1 MKIIVI
7 FLKDIVAFL
16 NNNEGAL
23 MVIITLIYVIAT
35 IRICRANIKAAD
47 AAREQLVE
55 SKRQFEETRRLE
67 IMPYFELDIVDD
79 SSLRWESDVSLL
91 ISEGNAKEK
100 TVIGKKLVINNIGL
114 GNAKD
119 FTYVWKNLNGS
130 YRRHDLQFSSISV
143 GGKREITID
152 FYAEHQEDGSEYEAQ
167 VSLLFHYCDLLE
179 NMYQQELLII
189 FQIGKP
195 EKVTLKNYKAGTP
208 VLLKEAKNA

>member
-1 MKIIVI
+1 
-7 FLKDIVAFL
+7 
-16 NNNEGAL
+16 
-23 MVIITLIYVIAT
+23 
-35 IRICRANIKAAD
+35 
-47 AAREQLVE
+47 
-55 SKRQFEETRRLE
+55 
-67 IMPYFELDIVDD
+67 MPYFELDIVDD

-130 YRRHDLQFSSISV
+130 YRRHDLQFSSISA

-167 VSLLFHYCDLLE
+167 VSFLFHYCDLLE
-179 NMYQQELLII
+179 NMYQQELLMI

-195 EKVTLKNYKAGTP
+195 EKVTLKTYKAGAP

>member
-1 MKIIVI
+1 MKIIMI
-7 FLKDIVAFL
+7 LLKDIVTFL

-79 SSLRWESDVSLL
+79 SSLRWESDVSLF

-130 YRRHDLQFSSISV
+130 YRRHDLQFSSISA

-167 VSLLFHYCDLLE
+167 VSFLFHYCDLLE
-179 NMYQQELLII
+179 NMYQQELLMI

-195 EKVTLKNYKAGTP
+195 EKVTLKTYKAGAP

>member
-1 MKIIVI
+1 MIL
-7 FLKDIVAFL
+7 LKDIVTFL

-130 YRRHDLQFSSISV
+130 YRRHDLQFSSISA

-167 VSLLFHYCDLLE
+167 VSFLFHYCDLLE
-179 NMYQQELLII
+179 NMYQQE
-189 FQIGKP
+189 
-195 EKVTLKNYKAGTP
+195 
-208 VLLKEAKNA
+208 

>member
-1 MKIIVI
+1 MKIIII
-7 FLKDIVAFL
+7 FLKDIVTFL

-47 AAREQLVE
+47 AARAQLVE

-79 SSLRWESDVSLL
+79 SSLRWEPDVSLA

-100 TVIGKKLVINNIGL
+100 TIIYKKLVINNIGL

-119 FTYVWKNLNGS
+119 FTYTWKNLNGS
-130 YRRHDLQFSSISV
+130 YCRHDLQFSSIPAD
-143 GGKREITID
+143 GKREITIY

-167 VSLLFHYCDLLE
+167 VSFLFQYCDLLE
-179 NMYQQELLII
+179 NMYQQELVMF

-195 EKVTLKNYKAGTP
+195 AMVTLKNYKAGAP
-208 VLLKEAKNA
+208 VLLKEARNA